1 MLTHAQWESFPATS
15 GAGGGGGRVG
25 DSESRDSN
33 FKVIQP
39 KSTNAVMG
47 NHTVANAKK
56 RSERCQKGM
65 IVCWAFVSNV
75 SLTTDS
81 PFANPLRQ

>member
-1 MLTHAQWESFPATS
+1 MLNGSHFQPLQEQW
-15 GAGGGGGRVG
+15 GGGGGGRRVG

-56 RSERCQKGM
+56 KSERCQKGM
-65 IVCWAFVSNV
+65 IVCRAFVSNV
-75 SLTTDS
+75 SLTADS